1 MVDEFVTVKTFWN
14 VMEVYLARNALEEAD
29 IQVVLENEF
38 TVLVNRQTGNP
49 AGVKLNVKPS
59 DVQKAIETLKPYD

>member
-14 VMEVYLARNALEEAD
+14 VMEAYLARNALEEAD